1 MATPSPG
8 DRDVEMADASMRAA
22 TRASTRSK
30 KRPNSS
36 QVDVASARLAT
47 ANPRTHRARKSTNSA
62 SVQERPASVTI
73 KSSPSQHAWGADQH
87 TQQQHHASPNDSVS
101 PEPLDNSMP
110 PPKYPAS
117 ASATNSPAIVAKS
130 KKGGRQG
137 PATPAS
143 LMKMQKSRG
152 AKAAVAEAPPPLSID
167 PSLPPLALPEAAASP
182 TSPDISPADLSISR
196 KTPKL
201 GPMSTP
207 GSSGVISAL
216 TMTAPDSTLHS
227 PLSGGFSNAKKADP
241 KPRNK
246 KRGSIMNGALVSP
259 ALRPKISPSI
269 KPLLPE
275 GGE

>member
-1 MATPSPG
+1 MSKWPTPRCAVRPASAPG
-8 DRDVEMADASMRAA
+8 RKSGPNTSQADSA
-22 TRASTRSK
+22 
-30 KRPNSS
+30 P
-36 QVDVASARLAT
+36 ARLAT
-47 ANPRTHRARKSTNSA
+47 VNPRTHRARKSNNST
-62 SVQERPASVTI
+62 SVLERPASVTV
-73 KSSPSQHAWGADQH
+73 KSSPSQNAWVADKP
-87 TQQQHHASPNDSVS
+87 TPQQHHVSPNDSVS

-110 PPKYPAS
+110 PPKFPAS
-117 ASATNSPAIVAKS
+117 ASASNSPAIVAKS

-152 AKAAVAEAPPPLSID
+152 AKTAIAAAPPPLTID

-182 TSPDISPADLSISR
+182 TSPDISPADLSVSR

-207 GSSGVISAL
+207 GSSSAIVAL
-216 TMTAPDSTLHS
+216 TMTAPDSALNS
-227 PLSGGFSNAKKADP
+227 PLSGGFSNPKKADP

-246 KRGSIMNGALVSP
+246 KRGSIMNSALVSP

-275 GGE
+275 GGEWLSNFT